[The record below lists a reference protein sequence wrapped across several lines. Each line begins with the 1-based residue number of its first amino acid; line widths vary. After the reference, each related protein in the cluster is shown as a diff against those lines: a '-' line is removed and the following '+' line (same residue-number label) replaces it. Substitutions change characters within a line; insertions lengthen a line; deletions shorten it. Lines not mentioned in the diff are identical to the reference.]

1 MIKYM
6 NFLILFFLLYIF
18 YYCYC
23 NDQLENFDNIIENYT
38 PNDAIQFGDDIKNL
52 MTKAEWPNGATVKGN
67 FTVNGFSNMTNLT
80 ILNDN
85 NVNGNSNLNNV
96 NIKGNLNIGNSKLSN
111 GILNVD
117 KIILGNK
124 YVLYTNKD
132 AFAIGK
138 LVGNKIAPGF
148 YLNPGSKEGMWI
160 IENLNSNNIY
170 YYWFNSGQSGHAG
183 RSNTRPSYDGILN
196 NTNYRSFE
204 AIDSL

>member
-1 MIKYM
+1 M

-23 NDQLENFDNIIENYT
+23 NDNQLENFDNIIENYT
-38 PNDAIQFGDDIKNL
+38 PNDAIQFSDDIKNL
-52 MTKAEWPNGATVKGN
+52 MTKAEWPNGATVKGD
-67 FTVNGFSNMTNLT
+67 FIVNGSSNMTTLT
-80 ILNDN
+80 TSSDN
-85 NVNGNSNLNNV
+85 NIGGNNNV
-96 NIKGNLNIGNSKLSN
+96 WGNNIVKGSLNVGNATLSN
-111 GILNVD
+111 NILSVN

-160 IENLNSNNIY
+160 IENLNSNNVY

-183 RSNTRPSYDGILN
+183 RTNTGSSYDNILN
-196 NTNYRSFE
+196 NTNYRNFE